1 MEFITFGILFKT
13 IIMKLRI
20 LLITFCLLG
29 VGLFSKAQAKQT
41 TKPSAKPTI
50 ENGADAIP
58 VVVSSKRKKKSAPKV
73 EVTKFTPPVIVKDGD
88 KKAPPPPPK
97 KEPTKTPPPPPPAPR
112 KTN

>member
-20 LLITFCLLG
+20 LLIAFCLLG
-29 VGLFSKAQAKQT
+29 IGIFSKAQTKQAA
-41 TKPSAKPTI
+41 KPSAKPTI

-58 VVVSSKRKKKSAPKV
+58 VVVSSTRKKKAAPKV

-88 KKAPPPPPK
+88 KKAPPPPP
-97 KEPTKTPPPPPPAPR
+97 PTKTPPPPPPAPR
-112 KTN
+112 KNN

>member
-13 IIMKLRI
+13 FIMKLRI

-29 VGLFSKAQAKQT
+29 IGVFSKAQTKQT
-41 TKPSAKPTI
+41 TKPSAKSTI

-58 VVVSSKRKKKSAPKV
+58 VVVSSKRKKKPAPKA

-88 KKAPPPPPK
+88 KKAPPPPP
-97 KEPTKTPPPPPPAPR
+97 PTTPRKIAPPPPPAPR

>member
-20 LLITFCLLG
+20 LLFTFCLLG
-29 VGLFSKAQAKQT
+29 IGLFSKAQTKQT

-58 VVVSSKRKKKSAPKV
+58 VVVSGTRKKKPAPKV

-88 KKAPPPPPK
+88 KKAPPPPP
-97 KEPTKTPPPPPPAPR
+97 PTKTPPPPPPAPR

>member
-1 MEFITFGILFKT
+1 
-13 IIMKLRI
+13 MKLRI

-29 VGLFSKAQAKQT
+29 VGLFSKAQTKQT

-58 VVVSSKRKKKSAPKV
+58 VIVSSKRKKKPVPKV
-73 EVTKFTPPVIVKDGD
+73 ELTKFTPPVIVKDGD
-88 KKAPPPPPK
+88 KKAPPPPP
-97 KEPTKTPPPPPPAPR
+97 PTKTPPPPPPAPR